1 MTDQRAITTMF
12 DDIAPR
18 YDFLNRLLSFH
29 LDTHWRRT
37 MSKIIKGHD
46 PSAILD
52 VATGTADLA
61 IQMAKDNPQAK
72 IIGIDLSQAMLDIGL
87 TKVDKLHL
95 SQQITL
101 QKADAQRL
109 PFPDHSFDVVT
120 VSFGVRNFED
130 VEKGLQEMLRVSKKD
145 GLVAILEFSQPKK
158 GLVKL
163 PYRWYSRHLLPRI
176 GKAVS
181 KHPSAYTYLPES
193 IQAFYSP
200 ESFVEVMKKTGFSQ
214 IREKSFC
221 GGIATLYLGKA

>member
-1 MTDQRAITTMF
+1 MTDQRTIITMF

-29 LDTHWRRT
+29 LDTHWRHRV
-37 MSKIIKGHD
+37 SKIIKSHN
-46 PSAILD
+46 PSVILD

-72 IIGIDLSQAMLDIGL
+72 IIGIDLSQAMLDIGHS
-87 TKVDKLHL
+87 KVDKLHL

-101 QKADAQRL
+101 QKADAQHL
-109 PFPDHSFDVVT
+109 PFPDHSFDIIT

-130 VEKGLQEMLRVSKKD
+130 INEGLQEMLRVSKKE

-158 GLVKL
+158 DLVKI
-163 PYRWYSRHLLPRI
+163 PYRWYSRLLLPRI

-181 KHPSAYTYLPES
+181 KHPNAYTYLPES
-193 IQAFYSP
+193 IQAFYPP
-200 ESFVEVMKKTGFSQ
+200 ESFVEMMKKTGFSQ
-214 IREKSFC
+214 VREKSFC